1 MMAKEAS
8 TCLFSSLLFLL
19 VICCYAEVGEVA
31 AEVEKSLENSIGI
44 ANKVAELYVEA
55 STMVDFV
62 FSRRK
67 LLIVKRT
74 SQHDVIFPPNNP
86 TPNIVTV
93 PATNPAN
100 MSAPIPT
107 TTPVTVPS
115 MDPNNPTTVP
125 ITNPV
130 STPAPAAVPGTGAG
144 TQQPVTNPVT
154 TYPAPTG
161 GVPVSTPVTNPV
173 TTYPA
178 PTGGVPVSTPVT
190 NPVPNPVPPTTIN
203 APAVPGQ
210 SWCIARTGASETMLQ
225 SALDYACGTGGADCS
240 QIQQGGNCYNPNS
253 LQNHASCAFN
263 SYYQKN
269 PAPTSCDFG
278 GTATIVN
285 TNPSTGSCIYPSSG
299 SQSTPT
305 ATPATSTTGAGVPGS
320 VTPPSVLNSSTPGS
334 SAATTSVF
342 GSDTPPGISTSTSMS
357 VGLQPT
363 FSRIILLTMTS
374 FVARLI

>member
-1 MMAKEAS
+1 MAKEAS
-8 TCLFSSLLFLL
+8 TCLFISLLFLL
-19 VICCYAEVGEVA
+19 VICSYAEVGEVA
-31 AEVEKSLENSIGI
+31 A
-44 ANKVAELYVEA
+44 LYVEA

-62 FSRRK
+62 SSRRK
-67 LLIVKRT
+67 LFNSVKRT
-74 SQHDVIFPPNNP
+74 SQHDVILP
-86 TPNIVTV
+86 PNIVTV

-100 MSAPIPT
+100 TPAPIPT

-115 MDPNNPTTVP
+115 TDPNNPTTVP
-125 ITNPV
+125 VTIPIT
-130 STPAPAAVPGTGAG
+130 TPAPVAVPGAGA
-144 TQQPVTNPVT
+144 QQPVT
-154 TYPAPTG
+154 TYPTPTG

-190 NPVPNPVPPTTIN
+190 NPVPNPVPPATTN
-203 APAVPGQ
+203 APAAPGQ
-210 SWCIARTGASETMLQ
+210 SWCIARTGASETTLQ

-253 LQNHASCAFN
+253 LQNHASYAFN

-269 PAPTSCDFG
+269 AAPTSCDFG
-278 GTATIVN
+278 GAATIVN

-305 ATPATSTTGAGVPGS
+305 ATPATTTPTSTTEAGVPGS

-334 SAATTSVF
+334 SSATSSVF
-342 GSDTPPGISTSTSMS
+342 GSDTPPDVSTSTSMS

-363 FSRIILLTMTS
+363 LSRIILLTMTS
-374 FVARLI
+374 FVARLISESSTLL